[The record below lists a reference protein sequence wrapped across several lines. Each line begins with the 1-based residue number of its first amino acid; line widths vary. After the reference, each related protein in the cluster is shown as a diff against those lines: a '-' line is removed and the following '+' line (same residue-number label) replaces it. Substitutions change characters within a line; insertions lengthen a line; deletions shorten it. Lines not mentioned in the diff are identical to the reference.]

1 MTANENLECRE
12 IARRKAL
19 WTLAHLA
26 PGDGRANG
34 ILDVLDEIDLMES
47 KDTTLPAPPA
57 SVEELRRS
65 VPLKPHLIG
74 INIVCESEIPQ
85 PWRERFLRASIGS
98 TRVAEGPYA
107 TDWHSFLD
115 HWVSEMQHLELH
127 RAARRT
133 TSSAKS

>member
-34 ILDVLDEIDLMES
+34 ILDVIDEIDLMES
-47 KDTTLPAPPA
+47 KDTSLPKPPA

-65 VPLKPHLIG
+65 
-74 INIVCESEIPQ
+74 
-85 PWRERFLRASIGS
+85 ASK
-98 TRVAEGPYA
+98 
-107 TDWHSFLD
+107 
-115 HWVSEMQHLELH
+115 
-127 RAARRT
+127 AAFDRD
-133 TSSAKS
+133 